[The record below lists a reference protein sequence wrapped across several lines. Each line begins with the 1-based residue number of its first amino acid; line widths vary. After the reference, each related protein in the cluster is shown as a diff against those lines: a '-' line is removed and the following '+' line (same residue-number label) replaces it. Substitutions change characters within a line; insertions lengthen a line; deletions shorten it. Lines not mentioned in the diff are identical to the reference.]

1 MIKNLELLYRLLK
14 SISFNEYRLELVVFV
29 KVSSDNLKDSS
40 KVKSSKTRM
49 LDKINKLMKKE
60 INIKNA
66 NFTFSLFSLIWE
78 DKIFWFT
85 ILLGLAS
92 LKISINVAFNSMYIL
107 KNFIPEVLEI
117 IDPPIIVRRR
127 KYNEKLPSIL
137 FIMIPEVDKLLNVFI
152 KASKKL

>member
-1 MIKNLELLYRLLK
+1 
-14 SISFNEYRLELVVFV
+14 
-29 KVSSDNLKDSS
+29 
-40 KVKSSKTRM
+40 
-49 LDKINKLMKKE
+49 
-60 INIKNA
+60 
-66 NFTFSLFSLIWE
+66 
-78 DKIFWFT
+78 
-85 ILLGLAS
+85 
-92 LKISINVAFNSMYIL
+92 MYIL

>member
-1 MIKNLELLYRLLK
+1 MYSTCSVSAEENERVVN
-14 SISFNEYRLELVVFV
+14 SILQNHSV
-29 KVSSDNLKDSS
+29 KL
-40 KVKSSKTRM
+40 
-49 LDKINKLMKKE
+49 KE

-66 NFTFSLFSLIWE
+66 NLTFSLFSLIWE

-85 ILLGLAS
+85 ILLGLTS

-117 IDPPIIVRRR
+117 IDPPIIVRSR

-137 FIMIPEVDKLLNVFI
+137 FIRALI
-152 KASKKL
+152 KRLFSFVTQ

>member
-66 NFTFSLFSLIWE
+66 NLTFSLFSLI
-78 DKIFWFT
+78 
-85 ILLGLAS
+85 
-92 LKISINVAFNSMYIL
+92 
-107 KNFIPEVLEI
+107 
-117 IDPPIIVRRR
+117 
-127 KYNEKLPSIL
+127 
-137 FIMIPEVDKLLNVFI
+137 
-152 KASKKL
+152 